1 MKEGTIV
8 DSRKWKS
15 VSVPVEL
22 YKFLQ
27 DDAENND
34 RSVAKQVAYILKKKY
49 HGQNATT
56 KDTA

>member
-27 DDAENND
+27 ADAENND

-49 HGQNATT
+49 VAQKSN
-56 KDTA
+56 